1 MRSIAI
7 VTALAEELAPLLRS
21 AEIER
26 RLMVAGRRCAIG
38 TLHGIPVAMMA
49 GGDGLA
55 CAESSVRELLNT
67 VEASRVIG
75 IGIAGALSSDLKR
88 GEIVRAARV
97 IAEDGTSIECDAT
110 PGGVTLLTA
119 NAIVTGSAEKR
130 ALASRHPQAAAVDT
144 ESLGWARAAAT
155 AGVPVS
161 IFRVIFDRT
170 DEDLP
175 RIVAAAHGRVD
186 RGAVVRQA
194 LLHPAIIPDLIRLRG
209 RIREAAETIAEFV
222 TTNVAGPTDELE
234 KYLQQTSRT
243 FALCIPLLPPPTRQ
257 EVTLAYLLF
266 RIADTFEDASEWPAA
281 MRVRALADFCEL
293 LRDPDAEAA
302 RRLAHEWQTSHPTA
316 HAGYLD
322 LLAHVPAVLDAFRAL
337 PAAPKEIMR
346 THVIRSA
353 EGMSGYVSRTT
364 PQGNLQL
371 TDLADLRQYCY
382 TVAGIVGEMLTE
394 LFLLGSERLAPV
406 AQDLRERASTFGE
419 ALQLVNILKDAASDR
434 SEGRTYIPGQVPV
447 GEVFALARADLDV
460 ATDYT
465 LRMQREGAPRG
476 VVAFAA
482 LPVALA
488 RATLDRVEKFGPGAK
503 VSRPE
508 VYRIVRRLDRSLDA
522 NKPAL
527 ERS

>member
-7 VTALAEELAPLLRS
+7 ITALDEELAPLLQE
-21 AEIER
+21 AAIEHR
-26 RLMVAGRRCAIG
+26 IDVAGRRGAIG
-38 TLHGIPVAMMA
+38 TLHGIPVAMLA
-49 GGDGLA
+49 GGDGIA
-55 CAESSVRELLNT
+55 CAESSLRELLARI
-67 VEASRVIG
+67 EISHVIG
-75 IGIAGALSSDLKR
+75 IGIAGALSADWER
-88 GEIVRAARV
+88 GAVVRASRV
-97 IAEDGTSIECDAT
+97 IAEDGTAIECHSK
-110 PGGVTLLTA
+110 PGVTLLTA
-119 NAIVTGSAEKR
+119 KAIVTSAAEKR
-130 ALASRHPQAAAVDT
+130 ALASRHAEAAAVDT
-144 ESLGWARAAAT
+144 ESFGWARAASA
-155 AGVPVS
+155 AGVPIS
-161 IFRVIFDRT
+161 IFRVIFDRV

-175 RIVAAAHGRVD
+175 RIVAGSDGRVD
-186 RGAVVRQA
+186 RGAVVRKA
-194 LLHPAIIPDLIRLRG
+194 LLHPMAIPDLIRLRG
-209 RIREAAETIAEFV
+209 RIREAAETIAAFV
-222 TTNVAGPTDELE
+222 TGEVAGPTDELE
-234 KYLQQTSRT
+234 KYLQETSRT

-266 RIADTFEDASEWPAA
+266 RIADTFEDASEWPVA

-293 LRDPDAEAA
+293 LRDPDPDQA
-302 RRLAHEWQTSHPTA
+302 RRLASEWQTSHPTA

-337 PAAPKEIMR
+337 QPAPKEIMR

-364 PQGNLQL
+364 SEGNLQL
-371 TDLADLRQYCY
+371 ADLSDLRRYCY

-394 LFLLGSERLAPV
+394 LFLLGSPRLAP
-406 AQDLRERASTFGE
+406 AAEALRERAATFGE

-434 SEGRTYIPGQVPV
+434 SEGRTYIPKQVPV

-465 LRMQREGAPRG
+465 LRMQQERAPRG

-508 VYRIVRRLDRSLDA
+508 LYRIVRRLDRSLDA